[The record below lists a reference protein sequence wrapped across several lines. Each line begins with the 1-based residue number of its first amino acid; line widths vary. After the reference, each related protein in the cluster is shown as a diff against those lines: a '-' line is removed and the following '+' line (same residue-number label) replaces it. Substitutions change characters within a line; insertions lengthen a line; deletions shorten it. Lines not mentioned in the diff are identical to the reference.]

1 MSNHPFALSIIIPVL
16 NEAGLIRS
24 FLQHLRTEA
33 PTAEII
39 VVDGGSDDGTV
50 ELCETLADRVLVAT
64 GGRASQMNAGAAV
77 ARYDPLWFLH
87 ADSKLPPR
95 AVQSIDRLLADP
107 RLAGGCFR
115 LRFPRREWIYR
126 VSDSL
131 GNLGVDIFGFA
142 LGDHGIFCRRAK
154 FEEAGGFPDVP
165 ILEDAE
171 LYRRLRRLG
180 KMRQIRD
187 EIVSSPRRYEM
198 LGPYR
203 TTAYYSLILTL
214 YVTGVR
220 IETLHRLYRRLHRHA
235 AIHRRRPDR
244 DEAPAIHRA

>member
-1 MSNHPFALSIIIPVL
+1 
-16 NEAGLIRS
+16 
-24 FLQHLRTEA
+24 
-33 PTAEII
+33 
-39 VVDGGSDDGTV
+39 
-50 ELCETLADRVLVAT
+50 
-64 GGRASQMNAGAAV
+64 MNVGAA
-77 ARYDPLWFLH
+77 ASSYDPLWFLH
-87 ADSKLPPR
+87 ADSKLPPC
-95 AVQSIDRLLADP
+95 AVQSIESLLADS

-142 LGDHGIFCRRAK
+142 LGDHGIFCRRTK
-154 FEEAGGFPDVP
+154 FEEAGGFPEVP

-203 TTAYYSLILTL
+203 TTVFYILILAL
-214 YVTGVR
+214 YVSGVR

-235 AIHRRRPDR
+235 TPHRGPLDREGTTAIDR
-244 DEAPAIHRA
+244 V